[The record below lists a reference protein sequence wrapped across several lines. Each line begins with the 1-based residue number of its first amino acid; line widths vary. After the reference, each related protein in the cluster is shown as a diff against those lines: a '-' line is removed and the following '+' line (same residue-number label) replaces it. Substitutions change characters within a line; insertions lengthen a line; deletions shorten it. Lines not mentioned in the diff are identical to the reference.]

1 MHLLP
6 DFSSIRFDIP
16 VEPNTSSALRRI
28 VDQRKRSQF
37 WLIALVIGVT
47 VGFIANSYME
57 PRSSTANEERE
68 RSKDQLLEQ
77 GSSFRKNSR
86 VFHRVSQF
94 VQPSVVNIS
103 TKTPELNF
111 WGIPRN
117 RENEGTGIILNKK
130 GHILTNHHVVK
141 GENASIQVTLAD
153 DRVFQAK
160 RIGYDTLL
168 DLAIVKIDAKNLT
181 PADLGDSSSLRVGQ
195 WVLAIGSPFGLNQ
208 SVSTG
213 IVSALDRGQGRLP
226 TSDEGYIQTDASI
239 NPGNSGGP
247 LVNLKGDVVGI
258 NTMILS
264 KSGGSQ
270 GVGFAIPINTAKQI
284 IKRIKKEGKVK
295 WGYLGIQTA
304 NLNKKDL
311 PVIRR
316 TIKEKYN
323 VLVKSREGL
332 LKVLKLDE
340 PEGVIVLDV
349 DRKIPPTPAQNIGL
363 KPLDIITSFDG
374 EPIKTSNQLRK
385 RILNQKPGK
394 TVPITIIRQGKEVQ
408 VDITVGSQ

>member
-1 MHLLP
+1 MEHNTR
-6 DFSSIRFDIP
+6 SSLQRF
-16 VEPNTSSALRRI
+16 VNH
-28 VDQRKRSQF
+28 RKRTQF
-37 WLIALVIGVT
+37 WLIALLIGVT
-47 VGFIANSYME
+47 VGFIVNSYTG
-57 PRSSTANEERE
+57 PIISTANEKRE
-68 RSKDQLLEQ
+68 LSKEQLRKQ
-77 GSSFRKNSR
+77 GSRFRKNSR
-86 VFHRVSQF
+86 VFHRVSEF

-141 GENASIQVTLAD
+141 GENASIQVTLSD
-153 DRVFQAK
+153 DRVFDAE

-168 DLAIVKIDAKNLT
+168 DLAIVKIDAENIT
-181 PADLGDSSSLRVGQ
+181 PAELGDSSRLKVGQ

-247 LVNLKGDVVGI
+247 LVNLKGEVIGI

-270 GVGFAIPINTAKQI
+270 GVGFAIPINTAREI
-284 IKRIKKEGKVK
+284 IKRMKQEGRVE

-304 NLNKKDL
+304 NLNKTDL

-332 LKVLKLDE
+332 LKVLKLEE
-340 PEGVIVLDV
+340 PKGVLVLEV
-349 DRKIPPTPAQNIGL
+349 ERKIPATPAQKIGL

-374 EPIKTSNQLRK
+374 EQINSSNQLRK
-385 RILNQKPGK
+385 NILNKTPGQ
-394 TVPITIIRQGKEVQ
+394 TVPITIIRQGEEVQ

>member
-1 MHLLP
+1 M
-6 DFSSIRFDIP
+6 
-16 VEPNTSSALRRI
+16 
-28 VDQRKRSQF
+28 Q
-37 WLIALVIGVT
+37 
-47 VGFIANSYME
+47 

-68 RSKDQLLEQ
+68 LSKEQLIEK
-77 GSSFRKNSR
+77 GARFRKHSQ
-86 VFHRVSQF
+86 VFNRVSEF

-111 WGIPRN
+111 WGIPQN

-130 GHILTNHHVVK
+130 GHILTNHHVVR

-153 DRVFQAK
+153 DRIFEAK

-168 DLAIVKIDAKNLT
+168 DLAIVKIDAEDIT
-181 PADLGDSSSLRVGQ
+181 PAELGDSSALKVGQ

-213 IVSALDRGQGRLP
+213 IVSALDRGKGRLP

-247 LVNLKGDVVGI
+247 LVNLKGEVIGI

-270 GVGFAIPINTAKQI
+270 GVGFAIPINTARQI
-284 IKRIKKEGKVK
+284 IKRIRKEGRVE

-340 PEGVIVLDV
+340 PEGVIVLEV
-349 DRKIPPTPAQNIGL
+349 ERKIPPTPAQKIGL
-363 KPLDIITSFDG
+363 KPLDVITSFDG
-374 EPIKTSNQLRK
+374 KSIQSSNQLRK
-385 RILNQKPGK
+385 NILNMTPGE
-394 TVPITIIRQGKEVQ
+394 TVPITIIRQGEQVE